1 MSGSR
6 GFVRKAIAFGQALRQ
21 AGVRTTTGQTMD
33 FVRAVEH
40 IDIGRRA
47 DVREVARACLVSRKH
62 DLETFDEVFDRFWR
76 ASFFP
81 DDFPSLAGLPR
92 QSEPGEESGEELDE
106 GSPVSAIERAG
117 GRPVLVGLGDG
128 EATAE
133 DEPDDQET
141 GGLSFSSAEVLRQK
155 DFADLTDEEL
165 AQARRLME
173 KLDWRIGQRRSRR
186 KVCAPKGRFVDPRRT
201 MRRSLQTGGVPLTIS
216 RRRIKEKPRQLV
228 VICDV
233 SGSMDRYSRLLLQ
246 FIYAIENGM
255 ARVEAFVFSTRL
267 TRVTRLL
274 RRRSI
279 DEAMERVARE
289 VHDWSG
295 GTRIGQSLRM
305 FNVAWAPRVLRNG
318 AVVLVISDG
327 WDRGDSAL
335 LRREI
340 ARLQR
345 GSYRLIWLN
354 PLLGSPLYQPLTRG
368 MQAALPYIDDFMPV
382 HNLASLEALAAHLST
397 IDDCRPVRRQ
407 HLTINGP
414 ERAPAAGN
422 REAIN
427 AGHPS
432 GNRAVATGR

>member
-1 MSGSR
+1 MSGSH
-6 GFVRKAIAFGQALRQ
+6 GFVRQAIAFGQALRR
-21 AGVRTTTGQTMD
+21 AGVNTTIGQTMD

-40 IDIGRRA
+40 IDIGRRSEFRA
-47 DVREVARACLVSRKH
+47 AARACLVSGKD
-62 DLETFDEVFDRFWR
+62 DLETFDDVFDRFWR
-76 ASFFP
+76 TALFP
-81 DDFPSLAGLPR
+81 DSLPKLAGLP
-92 QSEPGEESGEELDE
+92 QAEPEENGEELDDD
-106 GSPVSAIERAG
+106 SPASIIERAG
-117 GRPVLVGLGDG
+117 KRPVLVRLEDG
-128 EATAE
+128 VVTDE

-141 GGLSFSSAEVLRQK
+141 GGLSFSSAEVFRQK
-155 DFADLTDEEL
+155 DFADLTEDEL
-165 AQARRLME
+165 AEARRLME
-173 KLDWRIGQRRSRR
+173 KLEWQIGQRRSRR
-186 KVCAPKGRFVDPRRT
+186 KICARKGRFVDPRRT

-216 RRRIKEKPRQLV
+216 RRRIKLKPRQLV

-255 ARVEAFVFSTRL
+255 ARVEAFVFGTRL
-267 TRVTRLL
+267 TRITRLL

-295 GTRIGQSLRM
+295 ATRIGQSLRM
-305 FNVAWAPRVLRNG
+305 FNVNWAPRVLRNG

-327 WDRGDSAL
+327 WDRGDPAL
-335 LRREI
+335 LSREI

-382 HNLASLEALAAHLST
+382 HNLASLEALAAHLSA

-407 HLTINGP
+407 HLRMNGS
-414 ERAPAAGN
+414 ESTPAAGDV
-422 REAIN
+422 EVIN

-432 GNRAVATGR
+432 